1 MDIFVVNN
9 KEEEVELEEN
19 EYQIIYDNSDLTW
32 TSLEYNE
39 DVGVYH
45 YILVVFILLYICS
58 LFVQ

>member
-9 KEEEVELEEN
+9 KEEEIESEEN
-19 EYQIIYDNSDLTW
+19 QYQIMYNNSDLTW

-45 YILVVFILLYICS
+45 YNIVVFIY
-58 LFVQ
+58 